1 MSAVCPRRRRA
12 RRLRPPIWSRPL
24 ACCVGVSDGAAGLS
38 GELWDVDRLAA
49 YLGVG
54 RRFVYRLTH
63 ERRIRHV
70 KVANQL
76 RFRPEDVAAFLADQT
91 VEPDAGEVP
100 PSPARRG
107 GRPRNEVVW

>member
-1 MSAVCPRRRRA
+1 
-12 RRLRPPIWSRPL
+12 L
-24 ACCVGVSDGAAGLS
+24 ACCVDVSDGAAGLS

>member
-1 MSAVCPRRRRA
+1 
-12 RRLRPPIWSRPL
+12 L
-24 ACCVGVSDGAAGLS
+24 ACCVDVSDGAAGLS

-76 RFRPEDVAAFLADQT
+76 RFRPEDVAAFLAEQT
-91 VEPDAGEVP
+91 VEADAGEVS